1 MIYSSLILFQNLAGI
16 SGDESDASRG
26 LPVNLEVPPG
36 LQVVP
41 MSKHHEH
48 GPADFSLSTSLH
60 HHLLPTADDVRERL
74 KVWANHLS
82 KKLRKSLNVLLS
94 FSYRVRNSSFFRW
107 RDCNDHHP
115 IWTSRRD
122 RLWRSKPSPRAHST
136 DHSKGSCYVS
146 QWIDGSPGRWV
157 KFLANKK
164 KHKISR
170 HTHIFFPDR

>member
-74 KVWANHLS
+74 KVWANHLMP
-82 KKLRKSLNVLLS
+82 
-94 FSYRVRNSSFFRW
+94 RNSGNPWMSFCLSVTECGTVPSSDGETATITTRSG
-107 RDCNDHHP
+107 HP
-115 IWTSRRD
+115 GGIGCGAQNHPQGHTVRTIRREAVTWANGSTV
-122 RLWRSKPSPRAHST
+122 RLGGEWS
-136 DHSKGSCYVS
+136 
-146 QWIDGSPGRWV
+146 
-157 KFLANKK
+157 F
-164 KHKISR
+164 
-170 HTHIFFPDR
+170 